1 MLKRVLDFLKSVVNR
16 TVVVAGG
23 VAFTLIFFLV
33 LPLLQQITAMND
45 SDLLVRSIDT
55 AVLQPPPPIIEDEPE
70 EDEPEEEEE
79 PPELLEDTPPLDLSQ
94 LEMALNPGF
103 GDGYGAAA
111 MKIDLTAAMGGRKS
125 LGDLVSSA
133 DLDEKPTPIMQD
145 PPTLTPEVRR
155 KSPGK
160 VYVIFVVDERGR
172 VQDARVQTPGQADS
186 VLERAALGAV
196 KRWRFEPGRRDGQPV
211 RFRMRVPITFPRI
224 S

>member
-1 MLKRVLDFLKSVVNR
+1 MLKKTMTFLKAIVNR

-23 VAFTLIFFLV
+23 IAFTIIFFLV

-45 SDLLVRSIDT
+45 ADLLVRSIDT
-55 AVLQPPPPIIEDEPE
+55 AVLQPPPPVMEEEPE
-70 EDEPEEEEE
+70 EEEPEEEEE

-111 MKIDLTAAMGGRKS
+111 MKIDLTAAMGGKKG
-125 LGDLVSSA
+125 LADLVGAA
-133 DLDEKPTPIMQD
+133 DLDEKPTPILQD

-160 VYVIFVVDERGR
+160 VYIIFIVDERGR
-172 VQDARVQTPGQADS
+172 VQDARVQNAGRSDA
-186 VLERAALGAV
+186 VLERAALNAV
-196 KRWRFEPGRRDGQPV
+196 KRWKFEPGRRDGQPV
-211 RFRMRVPITFPRI
+211 RFRMRVPITFPKI